1 MTMSTAPQKT
11 ERLEARMTRQQ
22 KARIEEAAR
31 LRGTSVTE
39 FVVMSSQEAAAR
51 TIREHE
57 VLTLAERSRKVFVD
71 ALLNPPKPSARAL
84 AAAKRYQ
91 QKTGS

>member
-1 MTMSTAPQKT
+1 MPTAKQKT
-11 ERLEARMTRQQ
+11 ERLEARMTPQQ

-71 ALLNPPKPSARAL
+71 ALLNPPRPSEKAL

-91 QKTGS
+91 QKIGS